1 MPEAARLEFPAAAA
15 PDLSQG
21 SVYFIGTAT
30 TLIRYGGFTL
40 LTDPNFLHAGDHI
53 HLGYGLLSHRL
64 TNPALEIGE
73 LPPLDLCVL
82 SHMHADHFDRVA
94 AARLPK
100 DLPIATTP
108 QAARSL
114 RRKGFHRPYGLKTW
128 ESLVADKGGVRLRL
142 TSMPG
147 RHGPGALNALLPSVM
162 GSLLDFQA
170 GPGGPRV
177 RIYISGDTLIHEAL
191 REIPRRHPEIDL
203 ALLHLGG
210 TRILGIMVTMD
221 ARQGV
226 EAMRILR
233 PRKAIP
239 VHYDDYP
246 VFKSPLEEF
255 RRAVKEA
262 GLEDK
267 VAYLRRGET
276 FTFAVPG
283 AAEAALA
290 TASRGGGEGA
300 AP

>member
-1 MPEAARLEFPAAAA
+1 MPEIARLDLTAETDS
-15 PDLSQG
+15 PDLSRG
-21 SVYFIGTAT
+21 SVQFIGTAT

-53 HLGYGLLSHRL
+53 HLGYGLLSKRL
-64 TNPALEIGE
+64 TNPAMEIDA
-73 LPPLDLCVL
+73 LPPLDACIL

-100 DLPIATTP
+100 DLPIVTTP
-108 QAARSL
+108 QAARDVIG
-114 RRKGFHRPYGLKTW
+114 KGFRRPYALKTW
-128 ESLVADKGGVRLRL
+128 DSLAASKGGVRLRI

-162 GSLLDFQA
+162 GSMLDFEA
-170 GPGGPRV
+170 GPARI

-221 ARQGV
+221 GRQGV

-239 VHYDDYP
+239 IHYDDYP
-246 VFKSPLEEF
+246 VFKSPLEDF
-255 RRAVKEA
+255 QRAVKAA

-276 FTFAVPG
+276 FTFTVRG
-283 AAEAALA
+283 SEQLV
-290 TASRGGGEGA
+290 ASRAEVGGGGA
-300 AP
+300 PG